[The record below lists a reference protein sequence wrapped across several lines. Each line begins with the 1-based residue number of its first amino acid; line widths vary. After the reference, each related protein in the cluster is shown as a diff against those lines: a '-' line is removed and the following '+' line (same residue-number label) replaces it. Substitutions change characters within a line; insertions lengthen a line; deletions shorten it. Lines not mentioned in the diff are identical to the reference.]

1 MGQIGFLSLRERHEC
16 RFFVL
21 FCSNTDS
28 KGTKKMKKKETKKPL
43 VVIIALSTA
52 ILVLVAA
59 CGLVGPVGP
68 PLPEEEIQQEQPP
81 LEQQPSLEQQP
92 QEQETSVIEEE
103 DLIPAQ
109 DIGEGA
115 IRFNFLMF
123 DGEDNALSWNVYT
136 DETTVGAALL
146 EVGLI
151 DGEVSDFGL
160 MVSHVNGIRADFNE
174 DGAYW
179 AFYIDYEF
187 AMVGVDSTEI
197 EEGVVYKFIYTEA

>member
-1 MGQIGFLSLRERHEC
+1 M
-16 RFFVL
+16 
-21 FCSNTDS
+21 
-28 KGTKKMKKKETKKPL
+28 
-43 VVIIALSTA
+43 AL
-52 ILVLVAA
+52 LVLTAA
-59 CGLVGPVGP
+59 CGIVAPVGSP
-68 PLPEEEIQQEQPP
+68 TPEPQQQEEITQEQPP
-81 LEQQPSLEQQP
+81 LEQQPH
-92 QEQETSVIEEE
+92 EQETNAPTED

-115 IRFNFLMF
+115 SVFNFLMF
-123 DGEDNALSWNVYT
+123 DGEGNALSWNVHT
-136 DETTVGAALL
+136 DQTTVGAALL